1 MVRAAVAPIAA
12 ARTPAK
18 GVMAGKKNK
27 GEAKGQSKR
36 GAGALQS
43 SSVDEMSRRLTGT
56 QLQDEMALQQVHS
69 QQHVATILL
78 LSV

>member
-1 MVRAAVAPIAA
+1 MGRAAIVLIAA

-27 GEAKGQSKR
+27 GEAKGQSRR

-43 SSVDEMSRRLTGT
+43 SSVDDSSRRLTGT
-56 QLQDEMALQQVHS
+56 QVQDELTLQQV
-69 QQHVATILL
+69 QCQ
-78 LSV
+78 